1 MPSPPRRTMEAVPE
15 SHDDLVTAETPL
27 LQRASPR
34 DEEELTTV
42 PPHPDLTR
50 VVVIIIVCIFLL
62 ELGDYMMRAPS
73 MRVLEDII
81 CRKFY
86 ESTTPFDF
94 HVARPIPEDECKI
107 GPVQAQVA
115 MINGWD
121 SALSCIPAT
130 FLAIP
135 YGYVGDRYGRKITL
149 VLAVFGILL
158 SQIWVQFVCKF
169 IRSPRR
175 DL

>member
-1 MPSPPRRTMEAVPE
+1 MEAVPE
-15 SHDDLVTAETPL
+15 SHDHQVTAETPL
-27 LQRASPR
+27 LQRPSR
-34 DEEELTTV
+34 CDDEELTTI
-42 PPHPDLTR
+42 PPHPYLTR
-50 VVVIIIVCIFLL
+50 VVAIIIVCIFLL

-86 ESTTPFDF
+86 ESTTPFDSR
-94 HVARPIPEDECKI
+94 VTRAIPEDECKVA
-107 GPVQAQVA
+107 PVQAEVA
-115 MINGWD
+115 MIKGWD
-121 SALSCIPAT
+121 SALSCIPAI

-149 VLAVFGILL
+149 GLAVFGILL
-158 SQIWVQFVCKF
+158 SQIWVQFVRKF
-169 IRSPRR
+169 IQSPER